1 MQDPNLSDNKHI
13 EMWKIKRMI
22 KNLDNCKT
30 NGSMVSLVIPPK
42 DQVTSVSKLL
52 NDEAGT
58 AQNIKSTK
66 TRQSILEA
74 ITSTREKLKLYKNTP
89 PNGLVVY
96 CGRVIQDDG
105 KTEKKFTLD
114 FEPFK
119 PINRFLYKCDTHFH
133 TDPLQ
138 VLLEDD
144 DKFGFIVVDGSGALY
159 GTLQGNNREILQ
171 KI

>member
-1 MQDPNLSDNKHI
+1 MIDPNLSDNKHI
-13 EMWKIKRMI
+13 EMWRIKRMI

-30 NGSMVSLVIPPK
+30 NGSMVSLIIPPK
-42 DQVTSVSKLL
+42 DQVSGCSKLL
-52 NDEAGT
+52 NDEYGT

-66 TRQSILEA
+66 TKNSILEA
-74 ITSTREKLKLYKNTP
+74 ITATREKLKLYKQTP

-96 CGRVIQDDG
+96 CGRVIMEDG
-105 KTEKKFTLD
+105 KNDKKFTLD

-119 PINRFLYKCDTHFH
+119 PINQFLYKCDTHFH
-133 TDPLQ
+133 TEPLK

-159 GTLQGNNREILQ
+159 ATLAGNNRVI
-171 KI
+171 